1 MDYLALPPEINS
13 ARIESGPGAAPLL
26 AAAAAWSGIA
36 EVLSSTTGQMASV
49 QGALSGAWL
58 GPSALAEG
66 LASSGY
72 QSWVTQMAGMASS
85 TAAAATAAVTA
96 YETTRAAMVPLVAVV
111 ANRTQLAALVA
122 TNVLGQNT
130 PAIMATE
137 AAYTEMWAQD
147 VAAMVGYQSE
157 TTSATAQLTPPMPPP
172 AVTTGALPAAA
183 VSSAATST
191 VLPAATSL
199 PSSALSWLT
208 TSNPLLTAL
217 ADPTTPL
224 GFLETQWLAFSS
236 SGPYQALSYPLF
248 LGMMAQANGFQS
260 RANDLTEEGNRI
272 STELEE
278 DDRATEKPTPPVFEQ
293 PPPAH
298 VGRDGNVGKVG
309 ALTVPP
315 NWDKSTQQV
324 ALASK
329 ATPLETTSRTTLGTT
344 PGGGMIPTPIAAV
357 NGPQS
362 KQRNGNEILVKV
374 RFLPSKGV

>member
-1 MDYLALPPEINS
+1 MDYLGLPPEINS

-36 EVLSSTTGQMASV
+36 EVLSSTTSQMAAV
-49 QGALSGAWL
+49 QGTLSAAWS
-58 GPSALAEG
+58 GPSALSEG

-72 QSWVTQMAGMASS
+72 QAWVTQMAAMASATAAS
-85 TAAAATAAVTA
+85 ATAAATA
-96 YETTRAAMVPLVAVV
+96 YETTRAAMVPLTAVV
-111 ANRTQLAALVA
+111 ANRTQLSTLVA

-130 PAIMATE
+130 PAIMANE
-137 AAYTEMWAQD
+137 AAYAEMWAQD

-157 TTSATAQLTPPMPPP
+157 TASATAGLTPPTP
-172 AVTTGALPAAA
+172 APMVTTGSAPAAA
-183 VSSAATST
+183 ITGAAANT

-199 PSSALSWLT
+199 PAAASSPLSFLT

-224 GFLETQWLAFSS
+224 GFLETQFLAFSS
-236 SGPYQALSYPLF
+236 SGPGQYLSYPLF
-248 LGMMAQANGFQS
+248 LGMMAQANQYQA

-272 STELEE
+272 STELEQ
-278 DDRATEKPTPPVFEQ
+278 DDRATAKMTPPAFEQ

-298 VGRDGNVGKVG
+298 IGREGNIGKVG
-309 ALTVPP
+309 ALSIPP

-329 ATPLETTSRTTLGTT
+329 ATPLETTPGTM
-344 PGGGMIPTPIAAV
+344 PGGGGMIPTPIAAV
-357 NGPQS
+357 GGPQS

-374 RFLPSKGV
+374 KFLPTRCV